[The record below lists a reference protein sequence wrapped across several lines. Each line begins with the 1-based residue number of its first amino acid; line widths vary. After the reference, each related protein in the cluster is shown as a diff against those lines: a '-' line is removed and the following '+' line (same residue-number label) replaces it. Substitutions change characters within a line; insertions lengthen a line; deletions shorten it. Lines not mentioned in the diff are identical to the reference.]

1 MPKNCVA
8 DHWCVLRGD
17 GKSVCSWINPWEEN
31 LCWKYPCLRFHRL
44 LALTHCSNDFC
55 NCCRLFDLFGS
66 CICNTSLADVSE
78 QDGRSLWGGN
88 LRLDGDAYSCSGAQ
102 CLSSSLVNLWMLAN
116 CKVNQQKLIVALER
130 KAERLFAMVARCFFD
145 SVRTLFFVF
154 SIPYYLKS
162 NQ

>member
-1 MPKNCVA
+1 M
-8 DHWCVLRGD
+8 
-17 GKSVCSWINPWEEN
+17 
-31 LCWKYPCLRFHRL
+31 
-44 LALTHCSNDFC
+44 
-55 NCCRLFDLFGS
+55 
-66 CICNTSLADVSE
+66 SE
-78 QDGRSLWGGN
+78 QDGRSLWGEN
-88 LRLDGDAYSCSGAQ
+88 LRLDGDAYSCAGAQ